1 MMLAAEPLLLTPLL
15 VNLLVVGV
23 MLVLVALVLFI
34 ISNRDATRRR
44 EPPTVEE
51 DPDPVHVAY
60 LRQQSAGLV
69 ELVMFDLVAQGR
81 LEVIEEDEDEE
92 FWAMQQVA
100 DSDLPESEGLWPVL
114 EVPAEQHDAGE
125 ADLEDDDPGDE
136 DLEQYEKEADEEE
149 ADEEEADEEEDDE
162 EEEEDRQL
170 MMQEA
175 MEASLRNQ
183 TGPHPLFY
191 MYFDTPKFPRQS
203 LGQRGGIRSMLTQH
217 AIPIQ
222 RKMVQR
228 ELVRPLVTSQ
238 GCTAGCLML
247 MGVIITVAFVIGTFV
262 HFSRMAFNDGEYLPL
277 LFFTLSLV
285 VLRLMMVFGRRRLG
299 MLFRFLRPRT
309 SWGEQYLEELESR
322 FYALLPGRAEAGGNG
337 HGNET
342 SPLMFASAEQRA
354 SLERLAVA
362 LFGSWVLVGGPYE
375 DLAFYLG
382 TADPEEPASPAE

>member
-15 VNLLVVGV
+15 VKLLVVGI

-81 LEVIEEDEDEE
+81 LEVIEEEEDEE

-100 DSDLPESEGLWPVL
+100 DSELPESEGLWPVL
-114 EVPAEQHDAGE
+114 EVPAEQPDTGE

-136 DLEQYEKEADEEE
+136 DLEQYEEEVGEEE
-149 ADEEEADEEEDDE
+149 ADEVEA
-162 EEEEDRQL
+162 DRQL

-222 RKMVQR
+222 RQMVQR

-262 HFSRMAFNDGEYLPL
+262 HFSRMAINDGEYLPL

-342 SPLMFASAEQRA
+342 SPLLFASAEQRA